1 MGGKSEQGLH
11 KGRRPG
17 CKNRLTRETLALAE
31 GGETPCAFA
40 LRIMRDEQQAL
51 ELRLN
56 AARIAAPYLHPKPQP
71 EGRIV
76 AFDLPEEIGTAT
88 ALASFH
94 VILLRAVGSGE
105 LALDEARDI
114 ITIIES
120 HRRMIETVELEER
133 LSRLEKTMSHG

>member
-1 MGGKSEQGLH
+1 MGGKSEEGLH

-56 AARIAAPYLHPKPQP
+56 AARIAAPYVHPKPQP

-76 AFDLPEEIGTAT
+76 AFDLPEEMGTAT

-94 VILLRAVGSGE
+94 VSLLRAVSTGA
-105 LALDEARDI
+105 LALDEASEI
-114 ITIIES
+114 VTIIES
-120 HRRMIETVELEER
+120 HRQMIETVELEER
-133 LSRLEKTMSHG
+133 LSNLEKTM

>member
-71 EGRIV
+71 EGRV
-76 AFDLPEEIGTAT
+76 VVFDLPEEIGTAA
-88 ALASFH
+88 ALAKLH
-94 VILLRAVGSGE
+94 VNLLRAVGSGE